1 MSACWPPARLESR
14 ENQRAVRAGLA
25 IPAVII
31 LGCVLLV
38 ALVAFTTRKKRA
50 LWDIFPDTVP
60 SPGPV
65 AAPSRPV
72 GLDAGAEPTA
82 PAGGPERDNS
92 AEGDGTRPET
102 AAHPL
107 QEAPAA
113 ASGGQPGQPGQEMLA
128 GWHRRYQ
135 QTVTD
140 WIENHQQVLGDIN
153 ASGLQIDLGQRDELL
168 AGHDRLAPKM
178 REAIA
183 SHPVPVMR
191 AELSAMHVAGE
202 AAVFAV
208 MRSDYGTAR
217 RQHLVYVQ
225 YRDEWIERLHQ
236 FSNDFS
242 EDQMSHLRAVMNTD
256 EFKLEE
262 IRAALETALGTADEP
277 AQSAPRFETP
287 LLLAD
292 CDSTVFELEKQPADT
307 LEAAVGAPEDTT
319 ADLEGGRVRRAL
331 RHLGSGR
338 HPGGSG

>member
-1 MSACWPPARLESR
+1 MRS
-14 ENQRAVRAGLA
+14 GLA

-50 LWDIFPDTVP
+50 LWDIFPGHVP
-60 SPGPV
+60 DPAPI

-72 GLDAGAEPTA
+72 AVDAAAEPTA
-82 PAGGPERDNS
+82 PAGEPERDNS
-92 AEGDGTRPET
+92 AEDNGARLET
-102 AAHPL
+102 TARPL
-107 QEAPAA
+107 QEARAA
-113 ASGGQPGQPGQEMLA
+113 AGGGQPGQEMLA
-128 GWHRRYQ
+128 GWHRRYG
-135 QTVTD
+135 QTVTE

-153 ASGLQIDLGQRDELL
+153 ASGLQIDLGQKDELL
-168 AGHDRLAPKM
+168 AGHDKLAPKM

-236 FSNDFS
+236 FSDDFS
-242 EDQMSHLRAVMNTD
+242 DDQMSHLRAVMNTD

-262 IRAALETALGTADEP
+262 IRAALETALGKTDEP
-277 AQSAPRFETP
+277 AESAPRFETP

-307 LEAAVGAPEDTT
+307 LEAAVGTPEDTT
-319 ADLEGGRVRRAL
+319 ADLEGGRVRRVL
-331 RHLGSGR
+331 RHLSRAKNPDGSR
-338 HPGGSG
+338 